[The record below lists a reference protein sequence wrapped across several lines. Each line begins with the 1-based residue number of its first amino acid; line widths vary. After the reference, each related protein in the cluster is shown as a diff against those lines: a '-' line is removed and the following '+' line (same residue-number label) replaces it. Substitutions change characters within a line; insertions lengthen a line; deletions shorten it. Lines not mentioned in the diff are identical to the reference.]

1 MFAAGQ
7 CLLKAKGGL
16 NVTDHAG
23 LMYLLADRNS
33 GKAGTTNPFD
43 HHRLQDWIRWVGSYL
58 VVNYL
63 MPESATQSVERKRP
77 TPASRLDPQSSAKQ
91 SRSSRGKLD
100 TSPPSAEEI
109 QSIESALPTEIL
121 SGLSADDRRAMLQG
135 MAQMKR
141 QSEVDGAEQMVQT
154 YEKKVSHN
162 PEVQLAIEHIGGAP
176 SSARIPPVVDGISD
190 ARIEETALRRRLQER
205 SPAPQQRRIS
215 RRLPAGDG
223 GPPAEGPPSRLPIRP
238 RAAHDP
244 RLRRAR
250 LGGAVEAPGRRS
262 RARAAVVRIRRQR
275 RRSRDSEAGMRG
287 WL

>member
-1 MFAAGQ
+1 MFDAGQ

-16 NVTDHAG
+16 YVTDHAG

-33 GKAGTTNPFD
+33 GKAGTSNPFD
-43 HHRLQDWIRWVGSYL
+43 HHRLQDWTLWVGSYL
-58 VVNYL
+58 VVNHL
-63 MPESATQSVERKRP
+63 MPESAAQSVVRKRP

-109 QSIESALPTEIL
+109 QSIESALPADIL

-135 MAQMKR
+135 MVQVKR

-190 ARIEETALRRRLQER
+190 A
-205 SPAPQQRRIS
+205 S
-215 RRLPAGDG
+215 D
-223 GPPAEGPPSRLPIRP
+223 
-238 RAAHDP
+238 
-244 RLRRAR
+244 
-250 LGGAVEAPGRRS
+250 
-262 RARAAVVRIRRQR
+262 
-275 RRSRDSEAGMRG
+275 
-287 WL
+287 